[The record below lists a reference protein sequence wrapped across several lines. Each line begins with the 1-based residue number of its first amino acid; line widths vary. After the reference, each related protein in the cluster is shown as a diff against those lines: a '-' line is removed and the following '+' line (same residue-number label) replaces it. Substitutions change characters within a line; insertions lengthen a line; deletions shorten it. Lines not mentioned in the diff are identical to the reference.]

1 MSTTL
6 NSVIHRFPMLR
17 KTAIRTPVSRIVSS
31 TVLVSVVVLVGLL
44 SLGVGSGLAAAP
56 TPTPTNSTQSTSTL
70 SGSTSTH
77 TLVIRT
83 GNGPGKYIV
92 SVTGNVST
100 SKLESSDVVQLPVV
114 QGAVGEERDT
124 VDVIRFTGHIT
135 SFKSRGTLHVTLDNR
150 LVNPMV
156 LDANYIRLSSQTTG
170 TTHYRLV
177 TTGTIVPGGD
187 AEGAD
192 YNSTNTSRVDGT
204 ISPTDRT
211 DAFYYTGQFST
222 SRASN
227 NLTVVINS
235 QQIPVVKNGSH
246 PTETTPRSTA
256 TRPSGTPV
264 TQSSTPQ
271 TVTTATQPPVST
283 GHSPSSG
290 AMATDSETGASS
302 SAGGSGLSL
311 LELVGGI
318 VLMVFVAIGGFVL
331 ISR

>member
-1 MSTTL
+1 MITTL
-6 NSVIHRFPMLR
+6 SSVMNRFPMLR
-17 KTAIRTPVSRIVSS
+17 NTAIRTPVSRIVSS

-56 TPTPTNSTQSTSTL
+56 TPTPPNSTQSTSPS
-70 SGSTSTH
+70 SGPTSTH

-124 VDVIRFTGHIT
+124 VDVIQFTGHIT

-177 TTGTIVPGGD
+177 TTGTILPGGD

-192 YNSTNTSRVDGT
+192 YKSTNTSRVDGS
-204 ISPTDRT
+204 IRSTDPT

-222 SRASN
+222 SRATN
-227 NLTVVINS
+227 NLTVFING

-246 PTETTPRSTA
+246 STETAPRSTA
-256 TRPSGTPV
+256 TMDTPV
-264 TQSSTPQ
+264 AQSSTPQ
-271 TVTTATQPPVST
+271 TPTTDTQPSGSPV
-283 GHSPSSG
+283 HSPSPG
-290 AMATDSETGASS
+290 EMATDSETGASS
-302 SAGGSGLSL
+302 SAGGDGLSL